1 MVKPDFSGYATKTDI
16 ECSDGRTI
24 MPDAFKGMH
33 KVKVPLVWQHV
44 HNDIEQILGHAIL
57 EARPDGVYSYGY
69 FNDTPKGQSAKK
81 MVQNGDLDSLSIY
94 ANQLVERSKKVFHGV
109 IKELSLVIAGANSG
123 AKIDNVNL
131 AHGDDSLT
139 ELEDEVIISMGIP
152 LDSLSH
158 SDEEDSEDSEDS
170 SDEVDENDKEADSE
184 DVVVEHAENAEETLQ
199 DVFDTLNPKQRNLFD
214 YMMTAAIDELQSKN
228 DVTHSE
234 EAPEEDSLA
243 HQEGIDDMGTTRN
256 IFDQSRT
263 DSDGK
268 KPVITH
274 DDIKGIF
281 DDGRKRGSFREA
293 VYAFIEDKGLKHGI
307 DSIDVLFPDAK
318 TLSATPEFDKR
329 RTEWVSR
336 VLGAV
341 HKTPFAR
348 IKTISADL
356 TQDEARAKGYIKG
369 NMKLEEWI
377 GVTKRSTD
385 PTTIYKKQ
393 ALDRDDI
400 LDISDF
406 DVVTWLMGEM
416 RLMLEEEIARSIL
429 IGDGRDPSAEDKVKD
444 PMGASSGPGIRSILN
459 DHELYTTTLY
469 VNVGDASSSYEEV
482 VDAVMDGMEYWKG
495 TGTPTFFTT
504 IRELNKFKKARDADG
519 RRLYTSNAQVAEA
532 LGVDQVVTV
541 EPMNGFTDLVG
552 IIVNLFDYNIGTNKG
567 GEITSFDDFDIDYNK
582 HKYLME
588 TRLSGALTKLKTA
601 LVIKK
606 TASNSVLATPTKPAF
621 VSSTGVV
628 TIPTVTGVVYKDA
641 PGGSTISAG
650 AMDALDA
657 GESVTIYAEP
667 ASGYHFADTI
677 NDSWLF
683 KRPAA

>member
-1 MVKPDFSGYATKTDI
+1 MVDPDFSGYATKTNI

-24 MPDAFKGMH
+24 MPDAFKHMD

-44 HNDIEQILGHAIL
+44 HNDIEQVLGHAVL

-69 FNDTPKGQSAKK
+69 LNDTPQGRSAKK
-81 MVQNGDLDSLSIY
+81 MVQNGDVDSLSIY
-94 ANQLVERSKKVFHGV
+94 ANQLVERSKKVFHGF

-131 AHGDDSLT
+131 AHGDGLVT

-152 LDSLSH
+152 FDSLAH
-158 SDEEDSEDSEDS
+158 SEEDASPE
-170 SDEVDENDKEADSE
+170 DENEEDNDSDNDQDE
-184 DVVVEHAENAEETLQ
+184 VVEHADGKEETLQ
-199 DVFDTLNPKQRNLFD
+199 DVFDTLTPKQQGLFD
-214 YMMTAAIDELQSKN
+214 YMLNVALDEVKTKD

-234 EAPEEDSLA
+234 KNPEENSLA
-243 HQEGIDDMGTTRN
+243 HKEGIDDMGTTRN
-256 IFDQSRT
+256 IFDQSKT
-263 DSDGK
+263 DSDK
-268 KPVITH
+268 KTVITH

-281 DDGRKRGSFREA
+281 EHGKKCGSFKEA
-293 VYAFIEDKGLKHGI
+293 VYAFVNERGLQHGIEDI
-307 DSIDVLFPDAK
+307 EVLFPDAK
-318 TLSATPEFDKR
+318 TLSTTPEFDKR

-336 VLGAV
+336 VLGSV

-348 IKTISADL
+348 IKTISADI

-369 NMKLEEWI
+369 NMKKEEWI
-377 GVTKRSTD
+377 GVSKRSTD

-393 ALDRDDI
+393 SLDRDDI

-406 DVVTWLMGEM
+406 DVVMWLMGEM
-416 RLMLEEEIARSIL
+416 RLMLEEEIARAIL
-429 IGDGRDPSAEDKVKD
+429 IGDGRDVSDNDKVKD
-444 PMGASSGPGIRSILN
+444 PMGASSGPGIRSIIN
-459 DHELYTTTLY
+459 DHEFYTTTLF
-469 VNVGDASSSYEEV
+469 VNVGDASSSYEEI

-541 EPMNGFTDLVG
+541 EPMNEIADLVG

-567 GEITSFDDFDIDYNK
+567 GEITSFDDFDIDYNQY
-582 HKYLME
+582 KYLME

-601 LVIKK
+601 LVIRK
-606 TASNSVLATPTKPAF
+606 TTSTNVLATPTKPSF

-641 PGGSTISAG
+641 PGGTTISAG
-650 AMDALDA
+650 AMTALDP

-667 ASGYHFADTI
+667 ASGYYFADTI
-677 NDSWLF
+677 NDSWPF